1 MLFGVYDHHLEG
13 NEQLKIISLQVAPHL
28 EGNDKLKT
36 ISLQVVSSYKQ
47 FREILIKKLVKIVQL
62 KNSSNESC

>member
-36 ISLQVVSSYKQ
+36 ISLQVMSSYKQ
-47 FREILIKKLVKIVQL
+47 FR
-62 KNSSNESC
+62 

>member
-1 MLFGVYDHHLEG
+1 MLFGVYDHHQEG

-36 ISLQVVSSYKQ
+36 ISLQVEQ
-47 FREILIKKLVKIVQL
+47 FREILHQKT
-62 KNSSNESC
+62 C

>member
-47 FREILIKKLVKIVQL
+47 FCEILHQKTCQNSAVEKLVK
-62 KNSSNESC
+62 